1 MQCAYRSISLTD
13 HEVSFSLS
21 SLVVLSLSLSF
32 SSLVGLKLTRLS
44 QEEGMEESLEGM
56 AVCAITMATLAEL

>member
-1 MQCAYRSISLTD
+1 MQCAYRSISLAD

-44 QEEGMEESLEGM
+44 QEEEMEESLAGM
-56 AVCAITMATLAEL
+56 AVCARLTLEPSA